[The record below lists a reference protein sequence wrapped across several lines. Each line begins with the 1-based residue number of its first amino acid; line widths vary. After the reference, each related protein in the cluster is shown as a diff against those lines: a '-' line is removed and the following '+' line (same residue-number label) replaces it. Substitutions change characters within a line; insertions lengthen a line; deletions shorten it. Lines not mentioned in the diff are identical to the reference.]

1 MTEMDSNLPKS
12 TSSERKKL
20 HSLRLVV
27 AHCQHVAVP
36 TLPDK
41 KLDSSLETSGRNQ
54 QNQKQSLGL
63 ASSCLMC
70 LAVSHKLA
78 VICFFHRGSQGGVRE
93 RDSEQHMHLLS
104 LKQLI

>member
-1 MTEMDSNLPKS
+1 MDSNLPKS
-12 TSSERKKL
+12 TSSKRKKL
-20 HSLRLVV
+20 HSLKLDV
-27 AHCQHVAVP
+27 AHCQHVVVP

-41 KLDSSLETSGRNQ
+41 KLFSSLETSSRNQ
-54 QNQKQSLGL
+54 QNQKQSVGF

-70 LAVSHKLA
+70 LAMSHKLA

-93 RDSEQHMHLLS
+93 RDSEQYMYLLS